1 MARNAQHQEP
11 GWATWPAEGWGA
23 AVTIRRPLI
32 GKKRVVLVVEDDR
45 PIGELLATIIN
56 DEDGYVAIHVTRPT
70 DALETLK
77 KVQPDLLVL
86 DVGLPG
92 MSGLELYDRIRQMEH
107 LRDVPVIFETAVSD
121 QYRPEFRRRGI
132 KTVIEKPFDLN
143 EILRHVR
150 HLAPP
155 RSAQLH

>member
-1 MARNAQHQEP
+1 M
-11 GWATWPAEGWGA
+11 
-23 AVTIRRPLI
+23 TIRGVPI

-56 DEDGYVAIHVTRPT
+56 DEDGYVAIHVTRPS

-77 KVQPDLLVL
+77 KVHPDLLVL
-86 DVGLPG
+86 DIGLPG
-92 MSGLELYDRIRQMEH
+92 MTGFELYDRIRQMED
-107 LRDVPVIFETAVSD
+107 LRDVPVIFETAVSEH
-121 QYRPEFRRRGI
+121 YRPEFRRRGI
-132 KTVIEKPFDLN
+132 KTVVEKPFDLN

-155 RSAQLH
+155 RSATLN